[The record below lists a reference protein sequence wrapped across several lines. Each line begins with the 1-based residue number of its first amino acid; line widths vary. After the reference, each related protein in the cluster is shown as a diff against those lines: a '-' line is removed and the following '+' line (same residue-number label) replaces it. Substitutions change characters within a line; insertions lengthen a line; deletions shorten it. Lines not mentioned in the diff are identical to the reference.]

1 MDIIQRIL
9 GGKKKGLGLPKGFS
23 WHLNNGLWTAYGAS
37 SDTYID
43 KAYKT
48 IPIIQAIIS
57 EIIDKASDA
66 PPMIMRVK
74 DSASAKSYYRTAGGI
89 ASKDSKVKMKAMRT
103 KAFTQLENHPALDL
117 FDNPNPY
124 MTGKELREAS
134 MGYLLLTGNSIE
146 YNATTGVGPRG
157 KIPRQIWSVPSPC
170 VDLVFQDSTV
180 APLKGYSISYMGK
193 DSVIPEDQICH
204 VKYFNPITSAENI
217 QETFWGL
224 SPLRSATK
232 MISQKRD
239 ADTAQGSLFKNMA
252 PAGMIVGAGNDGYG
266 ELGEVE
272 ALAINKHFKD
282 SHMGVYNAGDILV
295 TPANVRWEEIG
306 LSPVDLQL
314 IDWGKDIERQI
325 ARLYK
330 YPDEMLESGG
340 VVANSEVGVLKFIRN
355 AVYPVISRYD
365 KARTKMI
372 RQWYN
377 DDSLVYMSD
386 LDYYPE
392 LQPDKGELVKWM
404 RASNVF
410 TQGEIRTA
418 LDYSEDYDESE
429 VLVGVNLMFLDDIRD
444 NGASRGG
451 GQTGLGE

>member
-9 GGKKKGLGLPKGFS
+9 GVSKKSLGLPKGFS
-23 WHLNNGLWTAYGAS
+23 WELTNGVWTPYKAND
-37 SDTYID
+37 DTYID
-43 KAYKT
+43 RAYKT

-66 PPMIMRVK
+66 PPMIMSIK
-74 DSASAKSYYRTAGGI
+74 DKASAKAYYRASGGM
-89 ASKDSKVKMKAMRT
+89 ASKESKIVMKAMRSKGFSEIT
-103 KAFTQLENHPALDL
+103 DHPALEL

-124 MTGKELREAS
+124 MTGKELRESS

-146 YNATTGVGPRG
+146 YNATTGVGARG
-157 KIPRQIWSVPSPC
+157 NIPRQIWSVPSPS
-170 VDLVFQDSTV
+170 VNPVFQDSRTN
-180 APLKGYSISYMGK
+180 PLRGYTINYMSM
-193 DSVIPEDQICH
+193 DDVIPEDMISH
-204 VKYFNPITSAENI
+204 VKYFNPITSTENI
-217 QETFWGL
+217 QESFWGL
-224 SPLRSATK
+224 SPLRSARK
-232 MISQKRD
+232 LISQKRD
-239 ADTAQGSLFKNMA
+239 ADTAQGTLFKNMT
-252 PAGMIVGAGNDGYG
+252 PAGMIVGSGNDGYN
-266 ELGEVE
+266 ELDETE

-372 RQWYN
+372 RKWYN

-392 LQPDKGELVKWM
+392 LQPDKGEMVKWM

-410 TQGEIRTA
+410 TQAEIRTA
-418 LDYSEDYDESE
+418 LDYPEDYDESE
-429 VLVGVNLMFLDDIRD
+429 VLVGVNMMFLNDIRD
-444 NGASRGG
+444 NGQFRGG
-451 GQTGLGE
+451 QLSE

>member
-1 MDIIQRIL
+1 MDLIQRIF
-9 GGKKKGLGLPKGFS
+9 GVEKKAMGLPRGFS
-23 WHLNNGLWTAYGAS
+23 WELNNGLWTPYKGND
-37 SDTYID
+37 DTYID

-66 PPMIMRVK
+66 PPMIMRIK
-74 DSASAKSYYRTAGGI
+74 DKKSAKAYERIAGGKI
-89 ASKDSKVKMKAMRT
+89 SPHTKVQMKAMRA
-103 KAFTQLENHPALDL
+103 KAYTEVADHPALEL
-117 FDNPNPY
+117 FDSPNPY
-124 MTGKELREAS
+124 MTGKELRESS

-146 YNATTGVGPRG
+146 YNATPMAGARAGV
-157 KIPRQIWSVPSPC
+157 PRQIWSIPSPC
-170 VDLVFQDSTV
+170 VNPVFQDSRTK
-180 APLKGYSISYMGK
+180 PLRGYTINYMTL
-193 DSVIPEDQICH
+193 DDVIPEEMISH
-204 VKYFNPITSAENI
+204 VKFFNPITSTENI

-224 SPLRSATK
+224 SPLRSASK
-232 MISQKRD
+232 LISQKRD
-239 ADTAQGSLFKNMA
+239 ADIAQGTLFKNMT
-252 PAGMIVGAGNDGYG
+252 PAGMIVGSGNDGYG
-266 ELGEVE
+266 ELDETE
-272 ALAINKHFKD
+272 ALAINKHFRD

-295 TPANVRWEEIG
+295 TPANVKWEEIG

-410 TQGEIRTA
+410 TQQEIRTA
-418 LDYSEDYDESE
+418 LDYPDDYDESE
-429 VLVGVNLMFLDDIRD
+429 VLVGVNMMFLDDIRD
-444 NGASRGG
+444 NGQFRGG
-451 GQTGLGE
+451 QLSE